1 MGHIFWVFHISQ
13 YVSWAFGRVKQ
24 EQNMINDK
32 NILQIIGDKGDTW
45 FIALV
50 QNFYFLPIPGHWS
63 STDANDVAKF
73 GVEWKIGG
81 KDNDISFDI
90 SAPSFKRMVW
100 SKNLGKVAS
109 GLWII
114 NRWLIGVNIIFSCF
128 VALHPLSA
136 CFGGFWIFILVVFF
150 FHLLNFFNSVT
161 IKKPKISSSSFF
173 LHFHHKLS

>member
-1 MGHIFWVFHISQ
+1 MF
-13 YVSWAFGRVKQ
+13 Y

-90 SAPSFKRMVW
+90 SALPFKRMVW
-100 SKNLGKVAS
+100 SKNLGKVTS

-136 CFGGFWIFILVVFF
+136 
-150 FHLLNFFNSVT
+150 
-161 IKKPKISSSSFF
+161 
-173 LHFHHKLS
+173 

>member
-1 MGHIFWVFHISQ
+1 MGNIFWVFHISQ
-13 YVSWAFGRVKQ
+13 YVSWAFRRVKQ

-32 NILQIIGDKGDTW
+32 NILQIIRDKGDSW

-50 QNFYFLPIPGHWS
+50 QNFYFLPIPGHWY

-81 KDNDISFDI
+81 KDNDISFNI
-90 SAPSFKRMVW
+90 SVLLFKRMVG
-100 SKNLGKVAS
+100 SKNLGKMAS

-114 NRWLIGVNIIFSCF
+114 NRWLIGVNIIFYCF

-136 CFGGFWIFILVVFF
+136 CFGGFGFLFWSYFF
-150 FHLLNFFNSVT
+150 
-161 IKKPKISSSSFF
+161 SF
-173 LHFHHKLS
+173 S

>member
-1 MGHIFWVFHISQ
+1 MGNIFWVFHILQ
-13 YVSWAFGRVKQ
+13 YVSWAFHRVKQ
-24 EQNMINDK
+24 EQNMTNDK
-32 NILQIIGDKGDTW
+32 NIL
-45 FIALV
+45 
-50 QNFYFLPIPGHWS
+50 QNFYFLPIPGNWS
-63 STDANDVAKF
+63 STDARF

-136 CFGGFWIFILVVFF
+136 CFGGFWIFILVIFF